1 MPKKSRPIT
10 ATTQNLLDFRDVCCQ
25 SLKWSQ
31 AKCLAQNISEL
42 FYFLLLA
49 FMAFMNDLMCYRA
62 ILMRHA
68 TSLPS
73 PVASAANAPEVESK
87 AWQSGT
93 WAVVAFELQKSLGT
107 QFWSTP
113 TCCMLLQS
121 IMQDVHKSLHKKLAC
136 RLSHSQHLVAPS
148 HSLPSVLFL
157 LKSPCHCR
165 DTPHSFSILCE
176 ENHPTGAT
184 RNGFSMKQQVP
195 PSWSVSRHSCL
206 PQLACRLGCTW
217 VKTACLKMGMGP
229 QPIAFL
235 ISVSVNLWI
244 GKMNV
249 NQQFLGFPTIFRY
262 KKAHRWSQ
270 PSSCSKGLFERP
282 ACFQHVLTD
291 SSQEWLKESQQTWV
305 YSINSKI
312 KDPTVVNYSTCST
325 FEKTLPLYTLFETQA
340 SGAAALCCFILCAK
354 LHKAACCW
362 SLPRL
367 LSKSSRLP
375 LKQLL

>member
-1 MPKKSRPIT
+1 MFTSRCT
-10 ATTQNLLDFRDVCCQ
+10 KNLRVVCLIHSILWHQVTHCCQ
-25 SLKWSQ
+25 FFFFWNRPAIAEILPIPS
-31 AKCLAQNISEL
+31 A
-42 FYFLLLA
+42 FYV
-49 FMAFMNDLMCYRA
+49 RK
-62 ILMRHA
+62 I
-68 TSLPS
+68 T
-73 PVASAANAPEVESK
+73 
-87 AWQSGT
+87 
-93 WAVVAFELQKSLGT
+93 
-107 QFWSTP
+107 
-113 TCCMLLQS
+113 
-121 IMQDVHKSLHKKLAC
+121 
-136 RLSHSQHLVAPS
+136 
-148 HSLPSVLFL
+148 
-157 LKSPCHCR
+157 
-165 DTPHSFSILCE
+165 
-176 ENHPTGAT
+176 
-184 RNGFSMKQQVP
+184 QQVP
-195 PSWSVSRHSCL
+195 HAMVSAWNNRCL
-206 PQLACRLGCTW
+206 QVEVFQGILACLSSLAGSAVHEW
-217 VKTACLKMGMGP
+217 KTACLKMGMGP

-305 YSINSKI
+305 YSVNSKI
-312 KDPTVVNYSTCST
+312 KYPTVVNYSTCST

-362 SLPRL
+362 SFPRL